1 MPSILVSKPVP
12 RGHVPLI
19 AGTLVVA
26 LALPVFL
33 IAHWRLAAWGI
44 VAVLWVAG
52 QGITLVLQRLP
63 LGMGSLASS
72 GAVAF
77 GRMFRAVAVM
87 GVLIAV
93 TISDS
98 HLGLPAVAVYV
109 LAYTAEFGSSLI
121 AYFGGEAGT

>member
-44 VAVLWVAG
+44 ALCPRAA
-52 QGITLVLQRLP
+52 P
-63 LGMGSLASS
+63 AEPMLGPGLDRTAYEGLRPSPEDACRV
-72 GAVAF
+72 GDARV
-77 GRMFRAVAVM
+77 
-87 GVLIAV
+87 IAM
-93 TISDS
+93 TR
-98 HLGLPAVAVYV
+98 
-109 LAYTAEFGSSLI
+109 
-121 AYFGGEAGT
+121 GGE